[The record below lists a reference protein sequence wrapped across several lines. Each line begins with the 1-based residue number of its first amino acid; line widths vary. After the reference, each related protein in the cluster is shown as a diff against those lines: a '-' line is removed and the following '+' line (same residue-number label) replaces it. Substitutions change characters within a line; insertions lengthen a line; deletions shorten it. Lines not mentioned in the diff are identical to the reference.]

1 MKVDLHDGDCTENFV
16 PIQSLVQSSCKG
28 VKCKS
33 LNVQCENCD
42 AKDLAAAFIFTA
54 NIPWD
59 IACC

>member
-16 PIQSLVQSSCKG
+16 PIQYLVQSSCKG

-33 LNVQCENCD
+33 LNVLCENCD

-54 NIPWD
+54 NIP
-59 IACC
+59 